1 MIAWGTSNGPATGQ
15 LIEGLLRRLPHPE
28 QSYRA
33 CLGLLALRRRYDAVR
48 LEAACVR
55 AVAAGTIAYR
65 SVKSILDANL
75 DTVPLESPAITTRLP
90 ASHEHIRGPGYYD
103 TPPSDVT
110 TDLFADDRPL
120 VPSQPESLC

>member
-1 MIAWGTSNGPATGQ
+1 MIAWGASNGPATGQ

-48 LEAACVR
+48 LEAACAR

-65 SVKSILDANL
+65 SVKSILAANL
-75 DTVPLESPAITTRLP
+75 DTDPLESHAITTRLP
-90 ASHEHIRGPGYYD
+90 ASHEHIRGPRYYD
-103 TPPSDVT
+103 TPP

-120 VPSQPESLC
+120 VRSRPESLC